1 MIKLCDI
8 GAQLEGENSK
18 MLKNVQKWI
27 THVWIKYLID
37 KWKKGDIQQM
47 AASSKI
53 TRKKCTWILTWDQGR
68 EILSKISLEEKIAI
82 FDSVKR
88 NKNL

>member
-53 TRKKCTWILTWDQGR
+53 TRKKCIRILIWDQGR
-68 EILSKISLEEKIAI
+68 EMLSKISLEEKSVI
-82 FDSVKR
+82 FDCVKT